1 MALGHEHV
9 ASLAVQVDVEHEKVD
24 VFLLDRGARGVEG
37 VSLEH
42 LVPVELEVDPAEQAD
57 RGLVVDDE
65 NPGRRMTPFAPH
77 SARSLAAVGS
87 LLRIR
92 APETAV
98 YRFEVAK
105 DFPQPERGGRGV
117 QSVDPA
123 CLPHPT
129 NRFRHRS
136 WLAFQRALDPLAP
149 PRPLPAAAIS
159 PRRRPPPVGG

>member
-1 MALGHEHV
+1 
-9 ASLAVQVDVEHEKVD
+9 VQVDVEHEKVD
-24 VFLLDRGARGVEG
+24 VFLLECGARSVER

-57 RGLVVDDE
+57 RGIVVDDE
-65 NPGRRMTPFAPH
+65 DSGRRMTPFAPH
-77 SARSLAAVGS
+77 LGTESNGDRR

-92 APETAV
+92 APEAAV
-98 YRFEVAK
+98 SNFEMAK
-105 DFPQPERGGRGV
+105 DFPQPERGGCGV

-149 PRPLPAAAIS
+149 PRPLPAEAATR
-159 PRRRPPPVGG
+159 RRRPPPVGG